1 MNLLCFQNVASRDMA
16 ILLQKIAG
24 LVQKEKKYMFSGEET
39 SVGTK
44 GARFEAGGQ
53 HTRKNQLVSCDVG

>member
-1 MNLLCFQNVASRDMA
+1 MLSECSFEGYGDFATEDSRPSA
-16 ILLQKIAG
+16 
-24 LVQKEKKYMFSGEET
+24 KEKIYMFSGEET

-44 GARFEAGGQ
+44 GFRFEAGGQ

>member
-1 MNLLCFQNVASRDMA
+1 MLSECSFVGYGDFATEDSRASA
-16 ILLQKIAG
+16 
-24 LVQKEKKYMFSGEET
+24 KEKKNLFSGEET
-39 SVGTK
+39 SVETK